1 MGDRND
7 PNNTVLVTGAT
18 GTVGTTLTELLAEYG
33 RSVRIAT
40 RTPASAAADE
50 PESVRFD
57 FEKPETWGRAFEGV
71 DRLFLL
77 LPPGG
82 DVARARDAVDAAI
95 RVGVDHVVF
104 LSVLGANRNPLLP
117 HRRIERHLEQSDASY
132 TFLRASFFM
141 QNLAEVHAV
150 DVREHDELFVPAG
163 EGRTSFVDARD
174 VAAVAA
180 AALTEPGHENQRYDL
195 TGREALTY
203 DEAAQVF
210 SETLGRRITYPNPSP
225 FRFARRTYG
234 RDEPLGFVV
243 VMLGIYT
250 VARLGFSGRVTDDVE
265 RVLGRSPTSLAEFVD
280 DYREVWDSSVSSAS
294 SPESAPGTG
303 LGAETDVGAN
313 TDSDSDSDTDTNT
326 R

>member
-7 PNNTVLVTGAT
+7 PDNSVLVTGAT
-18 GTVGTTLTELLAEYG
+18 GTVGTTLTELLVE
-33 RSVRIAT
+33 RDSSVRIAT
-40 RTPASAAADE
+40 RTPASAADE

-57 FEKPETWGRAFEGV
+57 FEKPETWGRAFEGF
-71 DRLFLL
+71 DELFLL

-82 DVARARDAVDAAI
+82 DVARVTDAVDAAI
-95 RVGVDHVVF
+95 RVGVDHVVY

-117 HRRIERHLEQSDASY
+117 HRRIERHLESSDATY

-180 AALTEPGHENQRYDL
+180 AALTEPGHENQTYDL
-195 TGREALTY
+195 TGTEALTY
-203 DEAAQVF
+203 DETAQVF
-210 SETLGRRITYPNPSP
+210 SDVLGRKITYPNPSP
-225 FRFARRTYG
+225 FRFARRMYARG
-234 RDEPLGFVV
+234 ESLGFVV

-265 RVLGRSPTSLAEFVD
+265 RVLGRPPISLSKFVD
-280 DYREVWDSSVSSAS
+280 DYREVWDPSVSSAS
-294 SPESAPGTG
+294 SPESASES
-303 LGAETDVGAN
+303 ETDADADAN
-313 TDSDSDSDTDTNT
+313 TDADADA